1 MSLSAALNTA
11 MSSLSNTSTQTS
23 IVSKN
28 LSNVGNANY
37 ARRSAD
43 LTTND
48 WGAEIAGISRTTDNA
63 LFRNSIASI
72 AAASGQNTLLASI
85 EQMRNLSGGNDY
97 ETSPSTV
104 ITQFYDALQLY
115 ASKPGDSSA
124 AQSAIASAVDVTN
137 NLRESSLS
145 LQKLR
150 KETDDE
156 ISRQV
161 GELNNLLADFEDA
174 NNKIKLATRAGA
186 DASDSL
192 DRRDGLLKQ
201 ISEIIGV
208 TSVTRG
214 DNDMALY
221 TTDGA
226 TLFES
231 VPRTVTFN
239 RTNGFAASTVG
250 QEVLVDGIPLTA
262 GTGGATTALG
272 SLAALVQVRDT
283 VVPTYQ
289 SQLDEMA
296 RGLVLAVPALFQYSG
311 AYTDTLGNPIVP
323 ADGQIMA
330 GLSGTLTVNPA
341 MNQNVGGDP
350 FLLRNGPAG
359 FSDQLVSYIDALDQS
374 RAFDPDA
381 QLGEN
386 ASLIALSANS
396 VGWLEELRSQAN
408 LSSENKSAA
417 YFRTSEAL
425 SNAVGVNQ
433 DEELAK
439 LIELEQSYK
448 ATSRIVTVV
457 DEMLRT
463 LLEMTR

>member
-43 LTTND
+43 LITND

-63 LFRNSIASI
+63 LFRNNIASI
-72 AAASGQNTLLASI
+72 AAASGQNTLLAGI
-85 EQMRNLSGGNDY
+85 EQIRNLSGGNDY

-115 ASKPGDSSA
+115 ASKPGDASA
-124 AQSAIASAVDVTN
+124 AQSAIATAVDVTN
-137 NLRESSLS
+137 NLRDSSLA

-156 ISRQV
+156 IARQV
-161 GELNNLLADFEDA
+161 DELNGLLADFEDA
-174 NNKIKLATRAGA
+174 NNKIKLATRAGG

-231 VPRTVTFN
+231 VPRTVSFN

-250 QEVLVDGIPLTA
+250 QEVLVDGIPLEA

-272 SLAALVQVRDT
+272 SLSALLQVRDT

-289 SQLDEMA
+289 FQLDEMA
-296 RGLVLAVPALFQYSG
+296 RGVVLAVPALFQYSG
-311 AYTDTLGNPIVP
+311 TYANVP
-323 ADGQIMA
+323 ADGQIMP
-330 GLSGTLTVNPA
+330 GLSATLTVNPA

-359 FSDQLVSYIDALDQS
+359 YSDQLVAYIDAMDQP
-374 RAFDPDA
+374 RPFDPAA

-386 ASLIALSANS
+386 ASLISLSANS

-408 LSSENKSAA
+408 QSSENKSAS

-463 LLEMTR
+463 LLDMTR

>member
-43 LTTND
+43 LTTNA

-63 LFRNSIASI
+63 LFRNNIASI

-104 ITQFYDALQLY
+104 ITQFYDSLQLY
-115 ASKPGDSSA
+115 ASKPGDPSA

-137 NLRESSLS
+137 NLRDSSAA

-150 KETDDE
+150 KESDDE
-156 ISRQV
+156 IARQV
-161 GELNNLLADFEDA
+161 DQLNSLLADFEDA

-192 DRRDGLLKQ
+192 DRRDALVKK
-201 ISEIIGV
+201 ISEIIGI
-208 TSVTRG
+208 TTATRG

-231 VPRTVTFN
+231 VPRTVSFA
-239 RTNGFAASTVG
+239 RTGGFGASTVG
-250 QEVLVDGIPLTA
+250 QAVLVDGIPVDA
-262 GTGGATTALG
+262 GIGGATTAQG
-272 SLAALVQVRDT
+272 SLAALLQVRDT

-296 RGLVLAVPALFQYSG
+296 RGLVLAVPALFQYTG
-311 AYTDTLGNPIVP
+311 TYANVP
-323 ADGQIMA
+323 ADGVIMP
-330 GLSGTLTVNPA
+330 GLSAALTVNPA

-359 FSDQLVSYIDALDQS
+359 YSDQLVAYIDAMDLA
-374 RAFDPDA
+374 RPFDPAA
-381 QLGEN
+381 QLGES
-386 ASLIALSANS
+386 ASLIALSASS

-408 LSSENKSAA
+408 QSSENKSAA